1 LHAITS
7 LIRALPEANHELLA
21 TLTRF
26 LIGIVNN
33 SDRNKM
39 TIRNISIVFTQ
50 TLNVPD
56 GFIALLLIE
65 YPTLFNDPAH
75 PAAVQQGHGASA
87 PTSAVSASASTSRP
101 GTPRV
106 GEYNGPG
113 IGAVKQPSHNVFQQQ
128 QAAAMAYQQRLGTSS
143 PSSSPIVISELD
155 GDSVFPP
162 PAVGRPTTPFRDGY
176 GNGGLESLRGRRPS
190 GKS

>member
-1 LHAITS
+1 
-7 LIRALPEANHELLA
+7 
-21 TLTRF
+21 
-26 LIGIVNN
+26 
-33 SDRNKM
+33 M

-56 GFIALLLIE
+56 GFVALLLTE

-75 PAAVQQGHGASA
+75 PAAVQQMPGSSE

-101 GTPRV
+101 GTPRM
-106 GEYNGPG
+106 GEYNGT
-113 IGAVKQPSHNVFQQQ
+113 GAGTVKQPSHNAFQQH
-128 QAAAMAYQQRLGTSS
+128 QAAAMAYQQRYGAGGAPTSA
-143 PSSSPIVISELD
+143 SSSPIVISELD

-162 PAVGRPTTPFRDGY
+162 SAVGRPTTPFRDGY
-176 GNGGLESLRGRRPS
+176 GNGVGAVESLRGRRPS